1 MRVNEYSLHLYIT
14 VLLVLRIGRG
24 VKFIR
29 FLGGFIM
36 GDGNASAYA
45 TRKEESRGKAYL
57 W

>member
-1 MRVNEYSLHLYIT
+1 MSILCVYTLQ